1 MSFPSRDML
10 SLGAASKA
18 SSSSKLFLYV
28 CKCVTVIWNL
38 IAPQK
43 PCILPTAAARE
54 RTGAEDT
61 GLRTR
66 PRVCTHARWR
76 RPAAE
81 RFTGCHGLPAPHT
94 PPAHANQKR
103 SFLQRWEPTAAP
115 AASRGQGLVLPQLP
129 VASSHRRTQDSPPS
143 LARHH

>member
-1 MSFPSRDML
+1 MSFPSRDIL
-10 SLGAASKA
+10 SLSAASKA

-28 CKCVTVIWNL
+28 CKCVTIIWNL

-43 PCILPTAAARE
+43 PCRFPTAAARE

-66 PRVCTHARWR
+66 PRVCTCVQTTSSSTFHGMPRTPSPTHAD
-76 RPAAE
+76 
-81 RFTGCHGLPAPHT
+81 
-94 PPAHANQKR
+94 QKR
-103 SFLQRWEPTAAP
+103 SFLQCWEPTAAP

-129 VASSHRRTQDSPPS
+129 TASSHRRTQDPPPS